1 MLRNIGNVACF
12 IFVLMTSHH
21 VTGQA
26 HDVAQLNRRLTIIK
40 NSVDDDILDIRLEVM
55 ELKMIVEQIVGGQRN
70 TSDGSVIGQGM
81 SNLNQREITDL
92 KNKLNAHESQ
102 LNRLFNT
109 VNEIQNENT
118 ALKNK
123 VNQFFE
129 ENETGIKTE
138 LLKLNAGIETKFDDI
153 VNALQ
158 MKFEETAAAMIK
170 GYKDLKTHVKVS
182 VVDQKNNLAQSVISE
197 QNKLSTRLDQ
207 ADANIIRL
215 DGDVNKLEVNELVEK
230 KERNELINNLKA
242 ELLQLNA
249 GSEAKCDDRV
259 NALQK
264 RFEESTTANLAGFKY
279 LETHTSV
286 QMKNLT
292 QSVISEQNKLSARMD
307 QADVKIVKLDGG
319 VNKLAV
325 FSRAVEELIAS
336 LDCGDPTPDHGTVN
350 TTKTTFRT
358 VVQISCNHGYVL
370 SGANIAKCNAV
381 WSESATCN
389 PYDCGSAAPVNGVA
403 RAPNG
408 TTYQKQATVQCNQ
421 GYTLKGP
428 SLIECTATGWND
440 SVSCVLPKDCLEL
453 RSPTSV
459 SCVYRVRPAGTN
471 QDIKVYCDMAT
482 DGGGWTVFQRRVN
495 GSVDFYQN
503 FFSYENGFGDVH
515 GEHWHGL
522 KYIYAMTSNVQT
534 ELRIDLMAAN
544 GSTAYEVFPN
554 FRLSAASDY
563 RLHVDRGRGTAG
575 DSEGLSYNNGY
586 RFVTYD
592 RDDTSS
598 KCTSLD
604 RGGWWYTKCAYANL
618 NGEYTTP
625 GTKSVY
631 RLGEG
636 GVTYRDYTSYASL
649 KETTMMF
656 RRI

>member
-336 LDCGDPTPDHGTVN
+336 LDCG
-350 TTKTTFRT
+350 
-358 VVQISCNHGYVL
+358 
-370 SGANIAKCNAV
+370 
-381 WSESATCN
+381 
-389 PYDCGSAAPVNGVA
+389 SAAPVNGVA

>member
-264 RFEESTTANLAGFKY
+264 RFEESTTANLA
-279 LETHTSV
+279 
-286 QMKNLT
+286 
-292 QSVISEQNKLSARMD
+292 
-307 QADVKIVKLDGG
+307 
-319 VNKLAV
+319 
-325 FSRAVEELIAS
+325 
-336 LDCGDPTPDHGTVN
+336 DCGDPTPDHGTVN